1 MTQQRRDTGSVLWK
15 VDSWFYLR
23 SWQRRPSGKQSLPV
37 PLSGSLPQSSGNSGS
52 FPVAT
57 GASVPSSTN
66 LGLRIGLMSWTAD
79 MNGCKKLV
87 KPWKAANG
95 NWALAEV
102 RRPAAKK
109 RHWSLIIGCSL
120 DHWCNETAVGLLKRS
135 TLSTCTDL
143 ACQQHVAIGREPL
156 AIPG

>member
-1 MTQQRRDTGSVLWK
+1 MGFRILKKCCWAG
-15 VDSWFYLR
+15 FYLR

-66 LGLRIGLMSWTAD
+66 VGLPMSWTAD
-79 MNGCKKLV
+79 MNGCKKFE

-95 NWALAEV
+95 NWALAAG
-102 RRPAAKK
+102 RRTAAKRK
-109 RHWSLIIGCSL
+109 HWSLIIGCSL
-120 DHWCNETAVGLLKRS
+120 DHWCNETVGLLKRS
-135 TLSTCTDL
+135 ALSASAWLLVNNMLPSEGGHWPSQDN
-143 ACQQHVAIGREPL
+143 G
-156 AIPG
+156 